1 MSAPSVTSDLGL
13 LAAELVDMRLPL
25 LPRLCRLI
33 SPGWFVGVDRGNE
46 RTDPVITA
54 QHSVNMVFPYVKC
67 KMLAVD
73 QCLPFSIKVVHTQM
87 P

>member
-33 SPGWFVGVDRGNE
+33 SPGWLVGVDRGNE
-46 RTDPVITA
+46 RTDPVIIA
-54 QHSVNMVFPYVKC
+54 
-67 KMLAVD
+67 
-73 QCLPFSIKVVHTQM
+73 
-87 P
+87 